1 MRNRRMKRV
10 VVLMVVMGI
19 ATFVSGQTMEP
30 LTFDQAIQISLTQN
44 PEIKAATYEE
54 EVAVKERKA
63 AYGLRLPQAN
73 ITGAYIYMGDDMS
86 IDMNDLKIPVNGI
99 LGGLPEGLLPPAV
112 LQQAAALMSSDWAMK
127 LQDRSLGTV
136 AANITVPLYTGG
148 KINAANNAA
157 KIKVNQA
164 RQKGSQTRNALISEL
179 TERYF
184 GLALA
189 LQVIEVRKQV
199 VDGMHHHLS
208 DAIAL
213 EKNGIIAKGERLY
226 AEVHA
231 AEAEREYLAAQKTAQ
246 TLVSALGNTLNV
258 SDSIAYRPVSDMFIL
273 DQIEPVDY
281 FKQCAADQNPLLK
294 QVNLA
299 KQLAQENIRLTRAD
313 FAPQVALMGIASLYN
328 YQVTP
333 ILPKW
338 AVGAGV
344 SFKIFD
350 GLNRE
355 YKFSAA
361 RTKKLQVDALDA
373 QANNDMMT
381 LIDKLYN
388 EMITYSQQMP
398 SIDASF
404 RFAEEYLRIKE
415 EAFKEG
421 AAPSSD
427 VVDARL
433 NLAKIKIERLQAAYY
448 YDLMLAR
455 LLEAAGISESFTDYA
470 QRSAARPVRFE
481 ESTQEQE

>member
-73 ITGAYIYMGDDMS
+73 ITGAYVYMGDDMS

-189 LQVIEVRKQV
+189 LQVIHLKKKV
-199 VDGMHHHLS
+199 VDVKKKKKK
-208 DAIAL
+208 DANA
-213 EKNGIIAKGERLY
+213 
-226 AEVHA
+226 
-231 AEAEREYLAAQKTAQ
+231 
-246 TLVSALGNTLNV
+246 
-258 SDSIAYRPVSDMFIL
+258 
-273 DQIEPVDY
+273 
-281 FKQCAADQNPLLK
+281 
-294 QVNLA
+294 
-299 KQLAQENIRLTRAD
+299 
-313 FAPQVALMGIASLYN
+313 
-328 YQVTP
+328 
-333 ILPKW
+333 
-338 AVGAGV
+338 
-344 SFKIFD
+344 
-350 GLNRE
+350 
-355 YKFSAA
+355 
-361 RTKKLQVDALDA
+361 
-373 QANNDMMT
+373 
-381 LIDKLYN
+381 
-388 EMITYSQQMP
+388 
-398 SIDASF
+398 
-404 RFAEEYLRIKE
+404 
-415 EAFKEG
+415 
-421 AAPSSD
+421 
-427 VVDARL
+427 
-433 NLAKIKIERLQAAYY
+433 
-448 YDLMLAR
+448 
-455 LLEAAGISESFTDYA
+455 
-470 QRSAARPVRFE
+470 
-481 ESTQEQE
+481 